1 MYRKNNSL
9 GSIVIQYLEKQPQP
23 VTIAL
28 SVILVL
34 LIGIIDYLVRINL
47 SLSIFY
53 LAPIT
58 LATWFVGR
66 RWGQVIS
73 IFSTLVWF
81 ESDFIIRYPHL
92 KIYFWDAAV
101 MLSFFLVINHLL
113 LALKSSYEREKQL
126 ARTDGLTGIVNR
138 RFFLELLQAEMSRS
152 IRYNY
157 SLTVAYIDLDNF
169 KTINDEFGHST
180 GDKLLCSITKIIN
193 NNIRVS
199 DTVARLG
206 GDEFALLLPQTNFE
220 QAQNALPRVWQELTE
235 MIKHQGWGIGFSI
248 GVVTFV
254 TIPDRVDTLIDYAD
268 KLMYTIKKNG
278 KNRLEYSIFDN
289 SQQKVGVGSRE

>member
-1 MYRKNNSL
+1 MHRKNNTL
-9 GSIVIQYLEKQPQP
+9 GSILIQYLEKQPQS
-23 VTIAL
+23 VIIVL

-34 LIGIIDYLVRINL
+34 LIGIVDYLVKINL

-66 RWGQVIS
+66 GWGQAIS
-73 IFSTLVWF
+73 VLSTFVWF
-81 ESDFIIRYPHL
+81 ESDFVVRYPYL
-92 KIYFWDAAV
+92 IIFLWDAV
-101 MLSFFLVINHLL
+101 VKLGFFLVINHLL

-126 ARTDGLTGIVNR
+126 ARTDALTGIVNR

-152 IRYNY
+152 IRYSY
-157 SLTVAYIDLDNF
+157 PVTLAYIDLDNF
-169 KTINDEFGHST
+169 KSINDQFGHNT
-180 GDKLLCSITKIIN
+180 GDELLCLITKIISK
-193 NNIRVS
+193 NIRLS

-235 MIKHQGWGIGFSI
+235 TIKNQGWGVGFSI
-248 GVVTFV
+248 GAVTFV

-268 KLMYTIKKNG
+268 KLMYTIKKSG

-289 SQQKVGVGSRE
+289 SQLKVGVGSRE